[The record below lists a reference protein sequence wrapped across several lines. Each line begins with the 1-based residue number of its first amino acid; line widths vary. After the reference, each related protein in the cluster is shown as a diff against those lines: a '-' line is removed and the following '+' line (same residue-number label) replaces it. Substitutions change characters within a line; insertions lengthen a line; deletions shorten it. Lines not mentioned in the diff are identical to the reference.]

1 MLPRFLTRGHCGIPQ
16 GACLADGRQELDM
29 GLAGKQD
36 GLLPA
41 GQAGKVVVRGPD
53 VMYGYPGRPQES
65 AQTARRMAE
74 AVTGTADPE
83 LGAGD
88 VASL

>member
-1 MLPRFLTRGHCGIPQ
+1 
-16 GACLADGRQELDM
+16 M

-41 GQAGKVVVRGPD
+41 GQAGRGVVRRPD
-53 VMYGYPGRPQES
+53 VMCGYPGRPQES
-65 AQTARRMAE
+65 AQTARRTTE
-74 AVTGTADPE
+74 AVAGTADPE